1 MTAEVQTSF
10 FARALILHPHE
21 PKVLLENGTLP
32 HLSHSESLYMGSN
45 VPALF
50 ERYGKPTYLQRVQL
64 EREQLAEDRWN
75 VRYVFALVAT
85 TLDLP
90 EGCVWADPTVL
101 PEDLEPLA
109 FRAMNPDP
117 KLPWH
122 NKTWLP
128 ETLHWTRDALQEHS
142 WTLTGDPELIKSWQI
157 SVLYR
162 LPTSGGPVYLKAVP
176 DFFAREGHLTHWL
189 HALNKGAAP
198 QVLKHSPE
206 QRIFLMRSAGQD
218 KVEASS
224 ARSAVELLATVQRQT
239 ETHTHELLALGCLDR
254 RCSVLKTHVQDLLND
269 EKALSVKD
277 LLGPEERIHLKNAL
291 PALLDLLDELDHSPI
306 APTLLHGDLHLGNV
320 VAHEGHLTF
329 LDWSDGAIGHPF
341 LDMNSE
347 YLLESEDSIE
357 HQTLVDAY
365 LEHWTDVLPL
375 EDLRTLQQ
383 KAVIAGELHRAVSY
397 HRYIIPGVPDHAE
410 WEEAPIEHLKNVLK
424 WLDQSRENTQNIVP
438 LGS

>member
-1 MTAEVQTSF
+1 MTAEIQTSF

-21 PKVLLENGTLP
+21 PRVLLENGTLP
-32 HLSHSESLYMGSN
+32 HLSHPESLYMGSK

-50 ERYGKPTYLQRVQL
+50 ERYGKPSYLQRLHL
-64 EREQLAEDRWN
+64 EQEQLSEDSWN

-85 TLDLP
+85 LLDLP
-90 EGCVWADPTVL
+90 EGCVWTNPDLL
-101 PEDLEPLA
+101 PEDLQLLA
-109 FRAMNPDP
+109 SRALNPDP

-122 NKTWLP
+122 DKTWLP
-128 ETLHWTRDALQEHS
+128 ETLNWTRDALQDHS
-142 WTLTGDPELIKSWQI
+142 WALTGDPELIKSWQI

-162 LPTSGGPVYLKAVP
+162 LPTSGGPVYLKSVP

-198 QVLKHSPE
+198 KVLKNHPE
-206 QRIFLMRSAGQD
+206 QRIFLMQGAGQD
-218 KVEASS
+218 KVEASA

-254 RCSVLKTHVQDLLND
+254 RCSVLKTHFQDLLND
-269 EKALSVKD
+269 EKALSVNN
-277 LLGPEERIHLKNAL
+277 LLSVEEQNRLKNAL
-291 PALLDLLDELDHSPI
+291 PLLLDLLEELDHSPI

-347 YLLESEDSIE
+347 YLLESEDSAE

-375 EDLRTLQQ
+375 DDLRLLQQ

-410 WEEAPIEHLKNVLK
+410 WAEAPIDHLKNVLK
-424 WLDQSRENTQNIVP
+424 WLEKAKDHPQNPVA
-438 LGS
+438 SEA